1 MKRKNL
7 FEQMNRMK
15 TLMNVKVLNE
25 QTTAAIEK
33 ATEELWSVAKRLFSK
48 GTERTAEESVENA
61 VRKIET
67 LVDRESRQ
75 YLENLTRNI
84 TEKGVENVEKE
95 LIQFLSKSKLIQQ
108 QIIKDLEINY
118 EKEVNELIVNTAKS
132 PEIRQTFDDLYSQ
145 ALRYAGGDVEKAQNT
160 LREILADD
168 LTDNRILEK
177 YFESVEA
184 YEDNLGNWII
194 KGKGENT
201 TEPEI
206 PTDPEIDTAGEGE
219 GISKYLKKINNFGKD
234 VVKTFSEIIGET
246 NLSDLQDMGQIIK
259 RMFKSPQ
266 ELQLQFNNYVES
278 ILDKTARPNSGK
290 FGEEYSQDVLRCA
303 QIVASIR
310 NKMGSVPET
319 FFNEWKKSLSKSLP
333 PTEYAKISRILDV
346 AQQEGRTKELFEAA
360 LKQRKILDPIKI
372 EYNAFK
378 EGWPF
383 RMPGFSKSNGW
394 LFFKSPKEVNWGR
407 LRNFILTM
415 DARTIKEWRNVM
427 ISRGAKADVLANIMF
442 RWTTHA
448 ILVPVYVETLKF
460 AFKASVAS
468 IEKIVNQFKEEDIN
482 WVNFNEEGLPPT
494 QALEVIKKE
503 WIDNIRKE
511 LPQLSSIPWDIMS
524 STFSLEGNTLIDDIW
539 NRVIAPIVVGLS
551 GTFNEQTEKKLR
563 EALENYEKM
572 SKEEWEK
579 FKSTLNEEQKRLAE
593 EYEKLHKKG
602 EEIVNTEG
610 DTETWFTA
618 WCVKN
623 GKNKKEWISSTNG
636 NYGVTTDGIKWKY
649 NKDTKGF
656 DEVKESTTGENYTND
671 VPGFIKWFT
680 EVKKMKL
687 SQEDLPYIKSAGNNI
702 YTFEDAN
709 GTIYKYEYSGTTFK
723 DKTN

>member
-1 MKRKNL
+1 MKQKNL

-145 ALRYAGGDVEKAQNT
+145 ALRYAGGDIEKAQNT

-168 LTDNRILEK
+168 LTDTRILEK

-194 KGKGENT
+194 KGKGENLSEPT
-201 TEPEI
+201 IPTEPEV
-206 PTDPEIDTAGEGE
+206 DTAGDGE
-219 GISKYLKKINNFGKD
+219 GISNYLKKIKNFSGN
-234 VVKTFSEIIGET
+234 VVKTFTEIIGET
-246 NLSDLQDMGQIIK
+246 NLSDLQDMVQIFK
-259 RMFKSPQ
+259 RMFKNPK
-266 ELQLQFNNYVES
+266 ELQLQFNEYVES

-290 FGEEYSQDVLRCA
+290 FGQEYSQDVLKCA

-319 FFNEWKKSLSKSLP
+319 FFNEWKASLSKTLP
-333 PTEYAKISRILDV
+333 PTEYAKIKRVLDI
-346 AQQEGRTKELFEAA
+346 AQTEGRTKELFEQA
-360 LKQRKILDPIKI
+360 LKQRKILDPLKV

-378 EGWPF
+378 EAWPF
-383 RMPGFSKSNGW
+383 RMPGFSKSKGV
-394 LFFKSPKEVNWGR
+394 LFFKNPKEVNWGR
-407 LRNFILTM
+407 LRNFVLTM
-415 DARTIKEWRNVM
+415 DARTMKEWKNVL
-427 ISRGAKADVLANIMF
+427 ISRGAKADVAANILF
-442 RWTTHA
+442 RYGTHA
-448 ILVPVYVETLKF
+448 LLVPVYVESLKF
-460 AFKASVAS
+460 CFRASVAS
-468 IEKIVNQFKEEDIN
+468 VESLVNLFKEEDVN
-482 WVNFNEEGLPPT
+482 WVNFNEEGLPPS

-511 LPQLSSIPWDIMS
+511 LPELTSVPWDIMS
-524 STFSLEGNTLIDDIW
+524 STFNLWDNTFLDDIW
-539 NRVIAPIVVGLS
+539 NRIIAPFIVGLGGVFS
-551 GTFNEQTEKKLR
+551 KENEEELRKKLD
-563 EALENYEKM
+563 EYGKK

-579 FKSTLNEEQKRLAE
+579 FKNTLTEEQRKIAE
-593 EYEKLHKKG
+593 EYERLHKIG
-602 EEIVNTEG
+602 EDVINTEG
-610 DTETWFTA
+610 DTEAWFTA

-623 GKNKKEWISSTNG
+623 GKNKKEWISSTSG

-656 DEVKESTTGENYTND
+656 DEIKESNTGENYTND